1 MSSSFFDKYY
11 TCEKAKDI
19 ILSGLGGGLGLEK
32 PPDARELLKVKNLVK
47 IADITYQSEQP
58 FNELSKGERQKVLI
72 ARALIGEPEIL
83 ILDEPGTGLDIKA
96 RAQML
101 SYVRQIAQTKMTI
114 IYVTHYLDE
123 IPADF
128 TKTVFLKDGR
138 IAAQGETKE
147 LFRADNLERFLKI
160 SAKSGEG

>member
-1 MSSSFFDKYY
+1 M
-11 TCEKAKDI
+11 
-19 ILSGLGGGLGLEK
+19 
-32 PPDARELLKVKNLVK
+32 
-47 IADITYQSEQP
+47 
-58 FNELSKGERQKVLI
+58 
-72 ARALIGEPEIL
+72 

>member
-1 MSSSFFDKYY
+1 M
-11 TCEKAKDI
+11 
-19 ILSGLGGGLGLEK
+19 
-32 PPDARELLKVKNLVK
+32 
-47 IADITYQSEQP
+47 
-58 FNELSKGERQKVLI
+58 
-72 ARALIGEPEIL
+72 

-128 TKTVFLKDGR
+128 TKTVFLKDAAYCRAGEKQKSFFGR
-138 IAAQGETKE
+138 I
-147 LFRADNLERFLKI
+147 I
-160 SAKSGEG
+160 WSAF